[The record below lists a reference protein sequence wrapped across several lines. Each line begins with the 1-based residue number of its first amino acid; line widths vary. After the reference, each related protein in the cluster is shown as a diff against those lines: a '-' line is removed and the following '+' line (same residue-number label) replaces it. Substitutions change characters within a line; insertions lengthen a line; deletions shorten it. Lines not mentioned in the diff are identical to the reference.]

1 MALPKE
7 PRQKMINMMYLVL
20 TALLALNVSAEIL
33 NAFRTVNNSLD
44 KSNNVIDK
52 ANAGISEQMAL
63 MLEDPAQRD
72 KAAMWK
78 PKADSALAISKEVSV
93 YINSLKEKLMAEA
106 GKKDGDSTYKENDLD
121 AATRLFEKQGEGE
134 KLYKTLEKFK
144 SDVLAVLPK
153 DIAQT
158 LEKDLPIDLTMPK
171 TETAGNNTWSAAY
184 FRMTP
189 AIAGITILS
198 KFDNDVKRTGNI
210 IANKCMEQVGK
221 VKLILNKFE
230 PLVSQNT
237 EYTLPGQP
245 IMVSAGLGA
254 FSTENLPTV
263 TINGSSR
270 PVDPATGLASW
281 ETTASGGGDQ
291 SVKVV
296 ISYKNPN
303 TGLQES
309 VEKVIKYT
317 VGQPSGASI
326 FLEKMNVM
334 YIGVDNPLTISSG
347 SGKAERM
354 TVSFT
359 GGSIT
364 PAGGGG
370 KYIAKPTTPG
380 PATVNVNIEG
390 RNSPFP
396 IRVKYL
402 PDPVPV
408 VGQKSGGQE
417 SSAVFKAQGGLR
429 AILKDSEFDAP
440 FTVISYTM
448 AGIGQGFQQY
458 TPVQVNGSQ
467 WGSNAVISNCRPG
480 SQVFFDDIIVRGQD
494 GKNRKLPSIS
504 FQLK

>member
-1 MALPKE
+1 
-7 PRQKMINMMYLVL
+7 MINMMYLVL

-44 KSNNVIDK
+44 KSNRLIDESN
-52 ANAGISEQMAL
+52 NAVTEQL
-63 MLEDPAQRD
+63 GQMLEDPNLATRA
-72 KAAMWK
+72 KIYK
-78 PKADSALAISKEVSV
+78 PKADSALAITKEVSI
-93 YINSLKEKLMAEA
+93 YINNLKEKLMAEA
-106 GKKDGDSTYKENDLD
+106 GKKEGDSTYKENDLD

-134 KLYKTLEKFK
+134 KLYKVLEKFK
-144 SDVLAVLPK
+144 NDVLAVLPK
-153 DIAQT
+153 EIAQNI
-158 LEKDLPIDLTMPK
+158 EKDLPIDLSMPK
-171 TETAGNNTWSAAY
+171 TQNAGNNTWTAAY

-210 IANKCMEQVGK
+210 VANKCLEQVGK
-221 VKLILNKFE
+221 VKVIFNKFE

-245 IMVSAGLGA
+245 IKISAGLGA
-254 FSTENLPTV
+254 LSTDNLPTV
-263 TINGSSR
+263 TINGVSR
-270 PVDPATGLASW
+270 PVDPRTGLATW

-296 ISYKNPN
+296 ISFVNPN
-303 TGLQES
+303 TG
-309 VEKVIKYT
+309 EKEIAEKIIKYT

-347 SGKAERM
+347 TGKAESM
-354 TVSFT
+354 KVSFT
-359 GGSIT
+359 GGSIS

-380 PATVNVNIEG
+380 PATVNVSIEG
-390 RNSPFP
+390 RNYPFP

-408 VGQKSGGQE
+408 VGQLSGGKMP
-417 SSAVFKAQGGLR
+417 SAQFKAMGGLR
-429 AILKDSEFDAP
+429 AVLKDSEFDAP
-440 FTVISYTM
+440 FTVISYTL

-458 TPVQVNGSQ
+458 TPVQITGSQ

-480 SQVFFDDIIVRGQD
+480 SQVFFDDIIVKGPD

-504 FQLK
+504 FQLQ